1 MPQKAGGTRLA
12 GMRLPKGWLSPG
24 VRAVDRDNPSNP
36 CVEPSIRLRES
47 AAFQLL
53 LFATNQRVRDAAAR
67 ALEPRARVGDSEMK
81 CHDSD
86 FGSLPFAERIAARL
100 LASLYDES
108 AARASLFG
116 AVPHTTFELTPPCPA
131 GDATNRVYRLIGGS
145 VRRWQDGGRH
155 GRWFYRLP
163 ATFVLPSRPEQLF
176 RWPLQSIQRL
186 GEWSLDERSPV
197 RMRFQR
203 SRELGR
209 ARTNWD
215 APRLFDPEGRLEC
228 TLSNM
233 PGNPLLASLDV
244 DPSLLMRLVT
254 GRLAG
259 YTIAFRRASRTYI
272 DGTIEASIELGELD
286 RKPPLLVGFRGSFQS
301 TLDIDSPLVSR
312 EVEVPLVEGATLD
325 CLDAIARRTGV
336 RFGDS
341 LRGSFLYHPSRAS
354 ARKEVA

>member
-1 MPQKAGGTRLA
+1 
-12 GMRLPKGWLSPG
+12 
-24 VRAVDRDNPSNP
+24 VDRNSPSNP
-36 CVEPSIRLRES
+36 CVEPSIRLRGS

-53 LFATNQRVRDAAAR
+53 LLSTNQRVRDAAAR

-86 FGSLPFAERIAARL
+86 FGSLPFAERVAARIV
-100 LASLYDES
+100 ASLYDES
-108 AARASLFG
+108 VARASLFG
-116 AVPHTTFELTPPCPA
+116 SVPHTTFELTPPCPA

-155 GRWFYRLP
+155 GGWFYRLQ

-186 GEWSLDERSPV
+186 GEWSLDERSSV
-197 RMRFQR
+197 RMRFKR
-203 SRELGR
+203 SRDLGR

-228 TLSNM
+228 TLANM
-233 PGNPLLASLDV
+233 PGNPLLASIDV

-259 YTIAFRRASRTYI
+259 YTIAFRRASRTYL
-272 DGTIEASIELGELD
+272 DGTIEASIELGDLD
-286 RKPPLLVGFRGSFQS
+286 RKPPLLVGFRGSFQP
-301 TLDIDSPLVSR
+301 TLDIDACLGHR
-312 EVEVPLVEGATLD
+312 EVEVPLLDGATLH

-341 LRGSFLYHPSRAS
+341 LRGSFLHHPSRAS